1 MFQSNH
7 CSVPQASCG
16 QCPIGDTTRRRG
28 FQSRSFPSRLN
39 RRFIRSVFMNMKN
52 KLGVG
57 WLALAAVLVLAD
69 RSRGEDVKLDLPA
82 MGGAAVSP
90 DGATLVV
97 SLTAKAELV
106 YIDTV
111 TGKEGKRV
119 SLEFQPTQLAWGD
132 KVLFAGQK
140 GSGVVHV

>member
-1 MFQSNH
+1 MS
-7 CSVPQASCG
+7 
-16 QCPIGDTTRRRG
+16 
-28 FQSRSFPSRLN
+28 
-39 RRFIRSVFMNMKN
+39 MKN

-57 WLALAAVLVLAD
+57 WLAVAAVLALAD
-69 RSRGEDVKLDLPA
+69 RSRGADVKFDLPA

-111 TGKEGKRV
+111 AAKEGKRV
-119 SLEFQPTQLAWGD
+119 SLDFQPTLLAWGD

-140 GSGVVHV
+140 SSGVVHILDSYPAPLITRLGVGGRSAG